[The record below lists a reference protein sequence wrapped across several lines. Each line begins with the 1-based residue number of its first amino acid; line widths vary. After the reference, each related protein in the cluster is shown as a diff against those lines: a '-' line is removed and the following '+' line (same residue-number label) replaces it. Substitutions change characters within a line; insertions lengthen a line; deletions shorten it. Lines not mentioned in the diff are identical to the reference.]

1 MLIRMF
7 VVQNV
12 NTQQLISSSHESSS
26 SSPIDEL
33 PYQLRLSKMFSK
45 SLGRM
50 DHLRPHWFSAT
61 ADPDPQSLTIA
72 TVLTMDEWPNLIR
85 LAEQWNGNV
94 HG

>member
-1 MLIRMF
+1 MF

-12 NTQQLISSSHESSS
+12 NSQTMISSSSHGSSA

-33 PYQLRLSKMFSK
+33 SYQLRLSKMFSK

-61 ADPDPQSLTIA
+61 VDPDPQSLTLA

-85 LAEQWNGNV
+85 LAEQWKGNID
-94 HG
+94 